1 MKNNYLRFNSI
12 IKGAFMLLFSFAMQ
26 AQNDYSVFPIPY
38 QVYTAT
44 VPVQGTLDDTFSEP
58 IPLGFDF
65 NFYGMTYNQVNIST
79 NGYISF
85 TPQVGGAL
93 SPWQFNSTIPDSDF
107 EVKNAF
113 LGCFHDLY
121 NSLQSGPAG
130 TLTYA
135 VIGSA
140 PYRKFVVLFDNQAH
154 FQCQT
159 TRSSFQMVLYE
170 TLNIM
175 DVQLIDKQVCTSWNS
190 GNAVTGIINS
200 DGLFA
205 VTPPNRNTSSWT
217 ALQEGWRFQRPFS
230 TTSYLF
236 AKCDDD
242 ADGIVTFNL
251 QVAQNDLSAANP
263 TLVTFY
269 SNETDAIS
277 QTNAISNL
285 NYTNTT
291 ANLETLYANVNGE
304 VKSIIL
310 RVIDCANDYDLDS
323 VDTANEDLNADT
335 NLANDDTDLDGI
347 PNFIDNDDDGDMIL
361 TDVEYVFARSASS
374 AMVILDTDNDGI
386 PNYLDA
392 DDDGDGL
399 LTINEDYNSNNN
411 PADDDTNANS
421 IPDYLEN
428 AVMLAVNNFSI
439 QNEVAIYPNP
449 ASSILNIE
457 NKSNETVTALSIY
470 NLNGALV
477 KEVKSTTSLQSIS
490 VADLERGIYFV
501 KIQMNT
507 KVLNYKF
514 IKN

>member
-1 MKNNYLRFNSI
+1 MKNNYLKFQSVIKVSLLVI
-12 IKGAFMLLFSFAMQ
+12 ISFATQ
-26 AQNDYSVFPIPY
+26 AQNDYSVSPIPY
-38 QVYTAT
+38 QVYTAS
-44 VPVQGTLDDTFSEP
+44 VSVQGTLDDTFSAP

-65 NFYGMTYNQVNIST
+65 DFYGNTYSQVNVST

-85 TPQVGGAL
+85 TPQVAGTL
-93 SPWQFNSTIPDSDF
+93 SPWQLSSTIPNVNF
-107 EVKNAF
+107 NVKNAF
-113 LGCFHDLY
+113 LGCFHDLN
-121 NSLQSGPAG
+121 NSNAEG
-130 TLTYA
+130 TITYS
-135 VIGSA
+135 VIGTA
-140 PYRKFVVLFDNQAH
+140 PYRKFVVLFDNQSH
-154 FQCQT
+154 FSCT
-159 TRSSFQMVLYE
+159 SFKSTFQMVLYE

-175 DVQLIDKQVCTSWNS
+175 DVQLIDKQSCTTWNN
-190 GNAVTGIINS
+190 GDAVTGIINN

-205 VTPPNRNTSSWT
+205 ITPPNRNTSSWT
-217 ALQEGWRFQRPFS
+217 AFQEGWRFQRPFS
-230 TTSYLF
+230 TNSYLF

-242 ADGIVTFNL
+242 GDGIVTFNL
-251 QVAQNDLSAANP
+251 QVAQNDLFAANP

-277 QTNAISNL
+277 QTNAITNL

-304 VKSIIL
+304 VKSVVL

-347 PNFIDNDDDGDMIL
+347 PNFIDNDDDGDLIL
-361 TDVEYVFARSASS
+361 TDVEYVFARNATSAL
-374 AMVILDTDNDGI
+374 VILDTDNDGI
-386 PNYLDA
+386 PNYLDS

-428 AVMLAVNNFSI
+428 AVMLAVNNFSL
-439 QNEVAIYPNP
+439 QNEVTIYPNP
-449 ASSILNIE
+449 ASSVLNIE
-457 NKSNETVTALSIY
+457 NKSNESVAAISIY

-477 KEVKSTTSLQSIS
+477 KEVKSSTSLPSIS
-490 VADLERGIYFV
+490 VAELQSGIYFV

-507 KVLNYKF
+507 QVVNYKF